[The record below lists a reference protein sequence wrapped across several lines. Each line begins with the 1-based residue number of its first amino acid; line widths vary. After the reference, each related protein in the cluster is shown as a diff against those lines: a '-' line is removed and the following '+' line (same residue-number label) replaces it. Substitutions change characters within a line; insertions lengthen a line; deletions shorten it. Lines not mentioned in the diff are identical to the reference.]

1 MSKEPPRPTQS
12 ELEILTVLWDSGP
25 ATVREVQQTLDARR
39 PTGYTTVLKLL
50 QIMTEKGLVRRDERE
65 RAHRYAPKLP
75 REMTE
80 QQMVG
85 DLLDRAFGG
94 SSSRLVMRALSSR
107 RASPEEL
114 DSIRELLK
122 EIEKE
127 EKE

>member
-12 ELEILTVLWDSGP
+12 ELEILAVLWDAGS
-25 ATVREVQQTLDARR
+25 ATVREVQQALDARR
-39 PTGYTTVLKLL
+39 PTGYTTALKLL

-75 REMTE
+75 REKTE

-94 SSSRLVMRALSSR
+94 SASRLVMRALSSR
-107 RASPEEL
+107 QATPEEL
-114 DSIRELLK
+114 DRIRTLLD
-122 EIEKE
+122 EIEG
-127 EKE
+127 EKR